1 MNDKDMKTRVPERED
16 DADDALLS
24 LLRSAYPAP
33 PPGLTGRV
41 MERIRSESREEPD
54 EKLLATADSRD
65 EERRSARRR
74 AFVRWGALAACI
86 VLVGTMGL
94 KLLPAFTRSLPM
106 AGRLA
111 DQSAA
116 ADMSADEAVP
126 ERAEEDVPEMAEE
139 VPEMAEARV
148 AADSSEKAAVEEEM
162 PAGAAV
168 VTEEAFAA
176 PEAVAEEAYA
186 APTAG
191 SGYGGSYDDAY
202 EDAPEAE
209 EAMYDGAW
217 IESSL
222 AADGSGIPENGVED
236 GLFSIKLFTLNGS
249 GALNGISTAE
259 EEVPMMGAAARNSAQ
274 DARTTGELQ
283 YYYVRTS
290 CAHAGAFRNS
300 YHAVPDVL
308 IARVGP
314 QLYGAWATKAQ
325 NEDLCGVNILS
336 FAVRFGL
343 TAEDMY
349 ATGDVWYFLDLPE
362 DIPLTEENAGAV
374 EEYYLNGG
382 DPGKMVPRLTVYELK
397 TAMVREA
404 GMTAYLAWRGDGE
417 RSMRSWSVR
426 EGAAALSLDEE
437 TMERLYEEAAAKVAA
452 EYGDAYM
459 PQRDEVFAG

>member
-54 EKLLATADSRD
+54 EKILATADSRD

-74 AFVRWGALAACI
+74 TFVRWGALAACI

-94 KLLPAFTRSLPM
+94 KLLPAFTRNLPM
-106 AGRLA
+106 A
-111 DQSAA
+111 DHSA

-126 ERAEEDVPEMAEE
+126 EMAEEDVPEMAEE

-191 SGYGGSYDDAY
+191 SGYGGSADDAYDDA
-202 EDAPEAE
+202 PVAE
-209 EAMYDGAW
+209 EDMYDGAW

-426 EGAAALSLDEE
+426 EGAAALGLDEE

>member
-54 EKLLATADSRD
+54 EKLLPAADSRD
-65 EERRSARRR
+65 EEQRSARRR

-106 AGRLA
+106 A
-111 DQSAA
+111 DHSA
-116 ADMSADEAVP
+116 ADMSADEA
-126 ERAEEDVPEMAEE
+126 VPEMAEE

-191 SGYGGSYDDAY
+191 SGYGGSADDVY

-209 EAMYDGAW
+209 EALYDGAW

-236 GLFSIKLFTLNGS
+236 GLFSIKLFT
-249 GALNGISTAE
+249 LNGISTAE

-437 TMERLYEEAAAKVAA
+437 TMERLYEEAAAKVAE

>member
-41 MERIRSESREEPD
+41 MERIRSESRVEPD
-54 EKLLATADSRD
+54 EKILATADSRD

-74 AFVRWGALAACI
+74 TFVRWGALAACI

-94 KLLPAFTRSLPM
+94 KLLPAFTRNLPM
-106 AGRLA
+106 A
-111 DQSAA
+111 DSKTVQAA

-126 ERAEEDVPEMAEE
+126 EMAEEDVPEMAEE

-162 PAGAAV
+162 PAGETV
-168 VTEEAFAA
+168 VTQEAFAA
-176 PEAVAEEAYA
+176 PEAVPEEAYA

-191 SGYGGSYDDAY
+191 SGYGGSADDAYDDA
-202 EDAPEAE
+202 PVAE
-209 EAMYDGAW
+209 EDMYDGAW

-404 GMTAYLAWRGDGE
+404 GMNAYLAWRGDGE

-426 EGAAALSLDEE
+426 EGAAALGLDDG

-452 EYGDAYM
+452 EYGDAWM